1 MSKNGT
7 KFPLDCPFKGNRQ
20 NVFKK
25 LTFLSHH
32 IDDRFS
38 ALIFTELNSNP
49 HPHLERGFR
58 MRILDTKTMRIHA
71 DPQHWAEFRVD
82 GIPCRW
88 NSVSTE
94 FRVDGIPF
102 RRGNSMSTEFRGH
115 PGVHN
120 VEKKLKKVFLL

>member
-1 MSKNGT
+1 
-7 KFPLDCPFKGNRQ
+7 
-20 NVFKK
+20 
-25 LTFLSHH
+25 
-32 IDDRFS
+32 
-38 ALIFTELNSNP
+38 
-49 HPHLERGFR
+49 
-58 MRILDTKTMRIHA
+58 MRIHA
-71 DPQHWAEFRVD
+71 DPHHWAEFRVD

-120 VEKKLKKVFLL
+120 VEKNFKKCFYYKYLFFLFFKNALVN